1 MRPQTTKEESPSSMP
16 SSILLTRITAPH
28 VNACD
33 FESYHISVDNVI
45 DAVMCLKGGKSP
57 DDDEISAEQFLNAP
71 YGVFIRLQL
80 IFNAM
85 LVHSF
90 VPRQF
95 ANGSILPL
103 VKDAHGNRSDINNR
117 LQSLRAFSEVD
128 ATSVS

>member
-1 MRPQTTKEESPSSMP
+1 MRPQTTKEESQSSMP

-71 YGVFIRLQL
+71 LEV
-80 IFNAM
+80 
-85 LVHSF
+85 
-90 VPRQF
+90 
-95 ANGSILPL
+95 
-103 VKDAHGNRSDINNR
+103 VKMV
-117 LQSLRAFSEVD
+117 L
-128 ATSVS
+128 